1 MDHLEVD
8 RRLSQSRRK
17 MCSTWQTDQRQS
29 IPLSSPHE
37 ILHLIR
43 SRDILSYPIGRPCR
57 GIMPTGSPEYI
68 EPLAECCEAVITF
81 ASQQGVRC
89 VSDRSDTRG
98 RTDLCDGVLGRP
110 PWRREPLD
118 GVVYR

>member
-8 RRLSQSRRK
+8 RRLSQTRRK

-43 SRDILSYPIGRPCR
+43 SRDILSDPIGVSCR
-57 GIMPTGSPEYI
+57 GIMPTGSPAYI
-68 EPLAECCEAVITF
+68 EPLASYRKAVVTF
-81 ASQQGVRC
+81 ASQQGAWC
-89 VSDRSDTRG
+89 LIAATPEG
-98 RTDLCDGVLGRP
+98 RRIHDMALSGVPHVGASY
-110 PWRREPLD
+110 WM
-118 GVVYR
+118 V